1 MEYSHGREDK
11 EDAKH
16 SKTMR
21 QGTSSTSPS
30 LSESNNQP
38 VKGLVLVNSNVDS
51 STISSQTFKS
61 AVDSVPVP
69 SRQSRRISPKMPEK
83 PLEFVSH
90 PSGKDS
96 GLFGR
101 TIITSDTPAGKV
113 KLVDRST
120 SRDKVLLRSSA
131 PPNLLREIT
140 ATEPGTLK
148 SMEASLVRQIDDAY
162 INFMESK
169 IVKSSSNKPWWLS
182 DSYGGSILPGY
193 ASRGAMWCN
202 TVDNFI
208 RENISGHSRSQPDY
222 TPIPRDRK
230 SVV

>member
-1 MEYSHGREDK
+1 MEYSHSREDK

-120 SRDKVLLRSSA
+120 SRDKV
-131 PPNLLREIT
+131 
-140 ATEPGTLK
+140 
-148 SMEASLVRQIDDAY
+148 
-162 INFMESK
+162 
-169 IVKSSSNKPWWLS
+169 
-182 DSYGGSILPGY
+182 
-193 ASRGAMWCN
+193 
-202 TVDNFI
+202 
-208 RENISGHSRSQPDY
+208 
-222 TPIPRDRK
+222 
-230 SVV
+230 